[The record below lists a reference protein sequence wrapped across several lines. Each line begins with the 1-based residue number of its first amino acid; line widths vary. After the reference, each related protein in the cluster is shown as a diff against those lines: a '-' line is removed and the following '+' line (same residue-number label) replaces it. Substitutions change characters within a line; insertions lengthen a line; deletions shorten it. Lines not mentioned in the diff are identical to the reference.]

1 MQRHSTSEN
10 LMLPVTVLQRPTQL
24 GALYQVTGERSGL
37 WEGLKLK
44 FWESPGYHKVIRSSA
59 SAEDEA
65 MVNTS
70 F

>member
-1 MQRHSTSEN
+1 
-10 LMLPVTVLQRPTQL
+10 MLPVTVLQRATQL
-24 GALYQVTGERSGL
+24 GALYQVTGERSGF

-44 FWESPGYHKVIRSSA
+44 FWESPGYHSVIRSSA

-65 MVNTS
+65 IVNTS